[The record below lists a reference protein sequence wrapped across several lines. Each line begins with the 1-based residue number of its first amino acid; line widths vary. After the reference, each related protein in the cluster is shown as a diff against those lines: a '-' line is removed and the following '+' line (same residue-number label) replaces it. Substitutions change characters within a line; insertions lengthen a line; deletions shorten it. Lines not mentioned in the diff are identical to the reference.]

1 MKRTRSLM
9 ALAIATILTTGCA
22 SEPQSAPQETAV
34 SVETYLPTSSE
45 SGNLSVSGVLSSKS
59 SASISTRMMA
69 YVDKIYV
76 GIGDPVQKGQL
87 LVRLNAN
94 ELLARKAQVQAQIT
108 EAELATRNAQR
119 DYQRFETLHRQ
130 ESVSDKE
137 LENMQLNKISME
149 SKLQMA
155 QQALKEVEA
164 MLSYTQIKAPFS
176 GVVTQKMADEG
187 NMAQPG
193 MPLLA
198 IEQPGA
204 MEINATIPE
213 NYIGQ
218 VHVGDSV
225 NVEFKSIGQHLGGR
239 VSELSPSSA
248 LSGGQ
253 YAMKIALD
261 KNAGPQLRSGMYANV
276 SLPGKDISNGKS
288 TLWIDRQSL
297 VVREQLKGV
306 YVVNADHKAVL
317 HWLRLGKRI
326 GNQVEVLSGLKGN
339 ERIIHKANGKLYNG
353 RNVSVA
359 K

>member
-1 MKRTRSLM
+1 MKSTKSLF
-9 ALAIATILTTGCA
+9 ALAFATILITGCA
-22 SEPQSAPQETAV
+22 SEPQPAQQESAVA
-34 SVETYLPTSSE
+34 VETYLPLRTS
-45 SGNLSVSGVLSSKS
+45 SGNLSVSGVLTSKN
-59 SASISTRMMA
+59 SASISTRTMA

-76 GIGDPVQKGQL
+76 NIGDRVQKGQL

-94 ELLARKAQVQAQIT
+94 ELLARKAQVEAQIT
-108 EAELATRNAQR
+108 EAELATQNAQR

-130 ESVSDKE
+130 QSVSDKE
-137 LENMQLNKISME
+137 LENMKLNKISME

-155 QQALKEVEA
+155 RQGLNEVEA

-218 VHVGDSV
+218 VKVGDSV
-225 NVEFKSIGQHLGGR
+225 EVDIKSAGLLISGHI
-239 VSELSPSSA
+239 SELSPSSA

-253 YAMKIALD
+253 YAIKVVLD
-261 KNAGPQLRSGMYANV
+261 EANSPQLRSGMYVNIN
-276 SLPGKDISNGKS
+276 LPGKVLDKAGNS
-288 TLWIDRQSL
+288 LWIDGQSL
-297 VVREQLKGV
+297 VVREQLRGV
-306 YVVNADHKAVL
+306 YVVNADNKAVL
-317 HWLRLGKRI
+317 HWLRLGKSA
-326 GNQVEVLSGLKGN
+326 GNQVEVLSGLKGD
-339 ERIIHKANGKLYNG
+339 ERIIRQANGKLYNG
-353 RNVSVA
+353 RNVSVT